1 MSRLAP
7 EAGRSGSGLLNQGRV
22 LLGSLVHLCDGLP
35 HLTDAAALFLTGGA
49 DFADDV
55 VDALDGRHDLFH
67 RLTRMAHEFGALF
80 HLIDAGADQRFDFAS
95 GLGAALRQRPH
106 LTGHHR
112 KATPLL
118 TRA

>member
-1 MSRLAP
+1 
-7 EAGRSGSGLLNQGRV
+7 
-22 LLGSLVHLCDGLP
+22 
-35 HLTDAAALFLTGGA
+35 
-49 DFADDV
+49 
-55 VDALDGRHDLFH
+55 
-67 RLTRMAHEFGALF
+67 MAHEFGALF